1 MEYEMR
7 IIGSKIKQFCHNILL
22 ANIVLVIFQ
31 VSALQADTNVPFT
44 YINSSAEYAQTVS
57 GARPRGI
64 TASENYIFV
73 ADAGRNAIAIY
84 SNDAAGKL
92 LLLHKGQ
99 STIDGVISYPYD
111 IAYNKEKDL
120 LVLMDQFSTYTR
132 FVVYKFIKNTDGTV
146 ALDFDYSA
154 SIEDKYAGIS
164 INDTGD
170 KLYALASDG
179 SHILFL
185 DIASENISGK
195 TFNFDTPLSK
205 NSFAGIDYYFDGTTE
220 YLAISDSLENKV
232 YLYIISQTTVSLNK
246 TLPLAKDSTE
256 INLVQPT
263 DVDIWKTESG
273 KLVFVITNR
282 ANSSISLFD
291 FETGEFLLQIT
302 NPGTSKS
309 KLSFPYCSTGVDGST
324 EILVADSNNRRV
336 AAYNVDASVF
346 TDSDDDETL
355 PEGNPDVEIKF
366 TAITM
371 TNLVVSL
378 TGVDPTGNY
387 MIDYKE
393 KLTDT
398 WVPALQSNIYIP
410 ASQSDFPIANNSYVG
425 SSEVFEIFGTI
436 TESADTK
443 KYSLDIPISIFV
455 EQNDAAN
462 INSSFFRFRRVAQ

>member
-1 MEYEMR
+1 MR
-7 IIGSKIKQFCHNILL
+7 IIGSKIKQFCRNILL

-64 TASENYIFV
+64 TASEDYIFV

-84 SNDAAGKL
+84 SNDAVGKL
-92 LLLHKGQ
+92 LILHKGQ

-132 FVVYKFIKNTDGTV
+132 FVVYKLVKNTDGTV

-154 SIEDKYAGIS
+154 TIEDKYAGIS
-164 INDTGD
+164 INNTGD
-170 KLYALASDG
+170 KVYAIAADG

-185 DIASENISGK
+185 DIATDNITGK
-195 TFNFDTPLSK
+195 VFYFGTPLSK
-205 NSFAGIDYYFDGTTE
+205 NSFAGIDYYSDGASE
-220 YLAISDSLENKV
+220 YLAIADVLAKKV
-232 YLYIISQTTVSLNK
+232 YVYSILSDTVALDK
-246 TLPLAKDSTE
+246 TLPLVNDSTE
-256 INLVQPT
+256 SNLVQPT

-273 KLVFVITNR
+273 KLSLVVTDR
-282 ANSSISLFD
+282 ATSSINLYDFD
-291 FETGEFLLQIT
+291 SGKFLLKLG
-302 NPGTSKS
+302 NSGTAKS

-346 TDSDDDETL
+346 TDSDDDENL

-387 MIDYKE
+387 MLDCKE

-398 WVPALQSNIYIP
+398 WVPALQSNIYVP
-410 ASQSDFPIANNSYVG
+410 AAQTDFPILNNSYVG
-425 SSEVFEIFGTI
+425 SSETFEILGTI